1 MDDLEKIFDYGKE
14 ITDEKDREKYL
25 CINNML
31 AYLFS
36 YLVCHI
42 NEHFAKNVNE
52 TVGKVWKIKV
62 IYIV

>member
-52 TVGKVWKIKV
+52 TVGKV
-62 IYIV
+62 